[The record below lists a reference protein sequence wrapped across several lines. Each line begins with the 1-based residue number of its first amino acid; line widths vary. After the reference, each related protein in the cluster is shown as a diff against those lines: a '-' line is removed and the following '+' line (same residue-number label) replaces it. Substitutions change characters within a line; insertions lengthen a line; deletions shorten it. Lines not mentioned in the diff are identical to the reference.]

1 MAQELRGG
9 GRERRRALHWRQP
22 RTVSRLGST
31 IRCVVPHLLT
41 SLKPGDGAFTH
52 IEYRSC
58 EAVVSAGIVRAARAA
73 TTAAMEGFDGW
84 PSACLARDNQDA
96 ASTTRPCSKPA
107 RCPAT

>member
-1 MAQELRGG
+1 MARGVKRPG
-9 GRERRRALHWRQP
+9 AEVH
-22 RTVSRLGST
+22 V
-31 IRCVVPHLLT
+31 T

-73 TTAAMEGFDGW
+73 ATAAMEGFDGW